1 MGRLLDLITNK
12 YPYTDFHELNLSW
25 LLEIVTELIKNTES
39 LDEWK
44 IQHEEEYEELKKIVN
59 DIDTGNWSPEY
70 ITAITNFFSTNL
82 VDIVG
87 ELVKQVYF
95 GVTADGHFV
104 AYIPESWN
112 DITFGTSGYD
122 DFPAGIDYGHLTLSY

>member
-1 MGRLLDLITNK
+1 MSRLLDLFNNK
-12 YPYTDFHELNLSW
+12 YPYTDFHEINLSW
-25 LLEIVTELIKNTES
+25 LLETVKDVIKEIDS
-39 LDEWK
+39 LDTWK
-44 IQHEEEYEELKKIVN
+44 DQHESEYEELKKVVDN
-59 DIDTGNWSPEY
+59 IDNGDWSPEY
-70 ITAITNFFSTNL
+70 IAAITNFFSANL

-95 GVTADGHFV
+95 GVTSDGHFV

-112 DITFGTSGYD
+112 DIVFGTSGYD